1 MLRKLLLTAALLSSI
16 YGADTQYFDP
26 EFSVSELG
34 LFLRTEDTT
43 VPGDFSVK
51 ITITSD
57 TMQADDWKIRRI
69 TSNPIP
75 LLEIQSDPSRFIDL
89 KRQWINEITHL
100 LVDLRPAVA
109 HLETTP
115 QTVQALRT
123 MFWNRVHLIK
133 AWYESIVSMLDSP
146 SPSEDL
152 DKAIYNAQAT
162 LQRIQSFCETQDQS
176 DLKPFVLR
184 YPPYEFI
191 LNMYS
196 NPGLHLQLLQS
207 FFNIFDPGDE
217 LVVFPEHV
225 PAVEVKDSTTD
236 LKPDPEHTLFREPL
250 TQKSV
255 EEYLDF
261 DRLIPRTDPMF
272 NKSLLGSMLIL
283 TNECHKLISWLSVD
297 DSDGPSVDLVQQ
309 LFWNRIYLIKM
320 LMEKAIL
327 NPNGFID
334 TTLNALRFS
343 YPRLVFFID
352 KITLE
357 SAEYFQITPT
367 SETHRVYEGGLYQG
381 RNHFTPGERLAVLFN
396 GLWN

>member
-1 MLRKLLLTAALLSSI
+1 MWKKLLLTTAVLSSI

-43 VPGDFSVK
+43 IPGDFSVK
-51 ITITSD
+51 ITVTSD

-75 LLEIQSDPSRFIDL
+75 GAIQSDPSRFIDL

-225 PAVEVKDSTTD
+225 PEIEVNDSTID
-236 LKPDPEHTLFREPL
+236 LTPDPEHTLFREPL
-250 TQKSV
+250 TQKSI
-255 EEYLDF
+255 EEYLGF
-261 DRLIPRTDPMF
+261 NHLIPQTDRMF
-272 NKSLLGSMLIL
+272 SRDLLDKMLIL
-283 TNECHKLISWLSVD
+283 THECHQLIGGLSAD
-297 DSDGPSVDLVQQ
+297 NAGELSIDLVQQ
-309 LFWNRIYLIKM
+309 LFWNRIYLIKV
-320 LMEKAIL
+320 LMEKAII
-327 NPNGFID
+327 NPNGYKDI
-334 TTLNALRFS
+334 TLNAIRFS
-343 YPRLVFFID
+343 YPRLVYFID
-352 KITLE
+352 KVIRE

-367 SETHRVYEGGLYQG
+367 SEEHRIYEGGLYQG
-381 RNHFTPGERLAVLFN
+381 RNYFTPGERLAVLFN